1 MPSQIGERGKFIHV
15 FSLPCPFCNKLKRI
29 IESQPGSKQPL
40 LNYHLAHFA
49 MLYFFIVSINF
60 IFTSVQKSH
69 IESHSYSSKIPQIIS
84 FYVAMIHKDQI
95 MKKTEQQIIQL
106 LHFRFFFQL
115 CAYYLNHFLS
125 TQETAFPPIPQG
137 ERKTVCIVATHYFN
151 LCLLIN
157 IIFHRKKC
165 CLQAKEAFLLLS
177 SKIASKNFICFH
189 SISCHAKFELHKLPS
204 QQIKECKISMFFK

>member
-106 LHFRFFFQL
+106 LHFRFFF
-115 CAYYLNHFLS
+115 S
-125 TQETAFPPIPQG
+125 
-137 ERKTVCIVATHYFN
+137 TVC
-151 LCLLIN
+151 
-157 IIFHRKKC
+157 
-165 CLQAKEAFLLLS
+165 LLS
-177 SKIASKNFICFH
+177 KPFSVHIGNSF
-189 SISCHAKFELHKLPS
+189 PS
-204 QQIKECKISMFFK
+204 YPPRREKDCLYSGNSLL